1 MVVGV
6 AVLLLGATL
15 DYARGGGVGAF
26 LIPVLCAA
34 AFASIWQQRRS
45 RP

>member
-1 MVVGV
+1 MVVGI
-6 AVLLLGATL
+6 AVLLLGAAL

-26 LIPVLCAA
+26 LIPALCAA
-34 AFASIWQQRRS
+34 AFASIWRQRRS